1 VGLPDGVKTVADR
14 LRGARLT
21 TEEECVR
28 RRVLEGFATGA
39 TVSVATL
46 AERSR
51 IAPAHVRE
59 TLGRLAAAD
68 LLVLDGT
75 GETVLA
81 AYPFSSIPTPHRV
94 HLSGREVFALCAVD
108 ALGIA
113 AMLKEDVSISSHCVH
128 CGRSVQ
134 IQARPEQLT
143 RHLPSET
150 VVWFPIPAEDDCCPV
165 AQSRCPNISF
175 FCTSDH
181 LETWRKVNGQPP
193 GVLLSLLEA
202 FEAGREIFGS
212 LLAQPNAR
220 QTRRRSWRSR

>member
-1 VGLPDGVKTVADR
+1 MSLPDGIKTVADR

-21 TEEECVR
+21 AEEEYVR
-28 RRVLEGFATGA
+28 RRVLKRFATGA
-39 TVSVATL
+39 TVSLGTL

-51 IAPAHVRE
+51 IAPTQIRE
-59 TLGRLAAAD
+59 ILRRLAAAD

-75 GETVLA
+75 GEIVLA

-113 AMLKEDVSISSHCVH
+113 AMLKEDVSISSHCAH
-128 CGRSVQ
+128 CESAVE
-134 IQARPEQLT
+134 IQALPEQLT
-143 RHLPSET
+143 RHLPSEP
-150 VVWFPIPAEDDCCPV
+150 VVWFPISEDDCCPV

-181 LETWRKVNGQPP
+181 LETWWKGNGQPP
-193 GVLLSLLEA
+193 GLVLSLLEA

-212 LLAQPNAR
+212 LLAEPNVR
-220 QTRRRSWRSR
+220 